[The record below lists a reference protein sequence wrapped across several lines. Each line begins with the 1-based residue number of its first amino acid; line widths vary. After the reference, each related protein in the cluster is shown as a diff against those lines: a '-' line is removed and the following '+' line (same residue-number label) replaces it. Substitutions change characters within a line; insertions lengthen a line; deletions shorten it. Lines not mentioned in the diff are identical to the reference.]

1 MMKLSDVN
9 TNETVMISHIE
20 GSGAFRARLSEMG
33 FVTGKTVKKLFTSP
47 VGNPIVFE
55 LMGGQIALR
64 KSEAE
69 KIQVTVSGTADA
81 PSTTPEADIPAP
93 STDIP
98 TDIPTQ
104 KHPSDRH
111 QRRSGTVMPPSPHT
125 GCPSCGPSGRRHTTD
140 TPAEAGV
147 ITIALVGYLYCGKPP
162 PFNAASGGR
171 ERKGY

>member
-81 PSTTPEADIPAP
+81 PSTTP
-93 STDIP
+93 
-98 TDIPTQ
+98 
-104 KHPSDRH
+104 
-111 QRRSGTVMPPSPHT
+111 
-125 GCPSCGPSGRRHTTD
+125 
-140 TPAEAGV
+140 
-147 ITIALVGYLYCGKPP
+147 
-162 PFNAASGGR
+162 
-171 ERKGY
+171 